1 MVDSKAMG
9 PTLVDGKAV
18 GGADILDVIIDPSQ
32 TEISDGEP
40 DSTFW
45 TRLVEPGVI
54 RNVARSKR
62 WYWEQT
68 TKCKPTR
75 NRKYQGQS

>member
-40 DSTFW
+40 GFYILDPTSRTGCD
-45 TRLVEPGVI
+45 TECREKQALVLGANDKV
-54 RNVARSKR
+54 
-62 WYWEQT
+62 
-68 TKCKPTR
+68 
-75 NRKYQGQS
+75 